1 MRKSVIQLLVGTLLA
16 ALCTSTLGDQIYK
29 CKNSEG
35 RLLYQKTPCAANAET
50 LSSWAQTY
58 KAPPPKTSEEN
69 PAPAPA
75 PLSLKQHGSG
85 HYFVDG
91 AINGKPLVFV
101 IDTGASIVSLP
112 SAAASDAGITCE
124 KSALMET
131 ANGRTEACT
140 AVIPELKFG
149 HFVIKDA
156 QSMIVPNLSQPLLG
170 MNILQHFK
178 ISQDKGEMHI
188 SAP

>member
-1 MRKSVIQLLVGTLLA
+1 MRKSVIQLLVGTLLTA
-16 ALCTSTLGDQIYK
+16 SCAQTLSDQIYK

-58 KAPPPKTSEEN
+58 KAPPPKTSEEK
-69 PAPAPA
+69 PAAPA

-112 SAAASDAGITCE
+112 SAAASAAGITCE
-124 KSALMET
+124 KKALMET
-131 ANGRTEACT
+131 ANGRTEACS

-178 ISQDKGEMHI
+178 IAQDNGEMRI

>member
-1 MRKSVIQLLVGTLLA
+1 MRISALKLSAGTLLA
-16 ALCTSTLGDQIYK
+16 ALCSQTFGDQIYK

-50 LSSWAQTY
+50 LSSWSRSY
-58 KAPPPKTSEEN
+58 PAPPPQSHGET
-69 PAPAPA
+69 PAAA

-91 AINGKPLVFV
+91 EINGKPLVFV

-112 SAAASDAGITCE
+112 AAAASAAGVTCE
-124 KSALMET
+124 QAALMET
-131 ANGRTEACT
+131 ANGKTEACS
-140 AVIPELKFG
+140 AVIAELKFG
-149 HFVIKDA
+149 HFVIKDV
-156 QSMIVPNLSQPLLG
+156 QGMVVPNLSQPLLG

-178 ISQDKGEMHI
+178 IAQDKGEMRI